1 MCTEMEEPHDDAVC
15 IRRRHTVPASW
26 PRHSSTVTSPDA
38 SLLIIVD
45 EYSSMEQRDSD
56 YVVVLTHGT
65 SFSKDFWKPIIEFWF
80 RPNSGMRA
88 SKVLALD
95 AVNHGDSA
103 LANKQYLGEQDLF
116 AQVILVEPILFQM
129 DEQTEQI
136 ARLAMK
142 RRDSWASL
150 SDVVKFF
157 KTSRSLSTWDEG
169 QIERYAQVGTYEV
182 VLNGHKS
189 YLLKTSKNQE
199 APFPHILES
208 LQECKVTQSF
218 ILGRNSI
225 VLNQNHRAR
234 LMQMTT
240 GDFFILE
247 DVGHL
252 DYSWSLNCPN
262 LTDGTTIVRGQNPVA
277 YEYITEDAF
286 KLHLLVKQVA
296 PAESEAILL
305 SHTGVKDADVKDQ
318 YVDERASDVPVE
330 FITTDITGNRLQSL
344 VEELHKL
351 VDSKVARYKCL
362 TGGLF
367 IIDEIP
373 RKYHTRIT
381 SMLVRHNCDVE
392 ADIALQC
399 LRKDLATNAASNA
412 CIGRSRE

>member
-38 SLLIIVD
+38 SLLIVVD

-150 SDVVKFF
+150 S
-157 KTSRSLSTWDEG
+157 LSTWDEG

-252 DYSWSLNCPN
+252 IPMENPHRLVFLVSCPPVVRLYTAQYTQIFGVYISSSRN
-262 LTDGTTIVRGQNPVA
+262 YTDVGTGA
-277 YEYITEDAF
+277 
-286 KLHLLVKQVA
+286 LVVLKSPTVGKST
-296 PAESEAILL
+296 AETSAL
-305 SHTGVKDADVKDQ
+305 TGVLSQK
-318 YVDERASDVPVE
+318 
-330 FITTDITGNRLQSL
+330 I
-344 VEELHKL
+344 
-351 VDSKVARYKCL
+351 
-362 TGGLF
+362 
-367 IIDEIP
+367 
-373 RKYHTRIT
+373 
-381 SMLVRHNCDVE
+381 
-392 ADIALQC
+392 
-399 LRKDLATNAASNA
+399 
-412 CIGRSRE
+412 

>member
-1 MCTEMEEPHDDAVC
+1 MEEPHDDAVC

-103 LANKQYLGEQDLF
+103 LANKQYLGEQERHWCWPF
-116 AQVILVEPILFQM
+116 IQRRNTM

-199 APFPHILES
+199 AHRS
-208 LQECKVTQSF
+208 
-218 ILGRNSI
+218 
-225 VLNQNHRAR
+225 NHRAR

-262 LTDGTTIVRGQNPVA
+262 LTDGTTIC
-277 YEYITEDAF
+277 F
-286 KLHLLVKQVA
+286 WKQVA

-305 SHTGVKDADVKDQ
+305 SHTGVKDADVKDHL
-318 YVDERASDVPVE
+318 E
-330 FITTDITGNRLQSL
+330 I
-344 VEELHKL
+344 
-351 VDSKVARYKCL
+351 C
-362 TGGLF
+362 GGS
-367 IIDEIP
+367 
-373 RKYHTRIT
+373 RKGSRF
-381 SMLVRHNCDVE
+381 SML
-392 ADIALQC
+392 QQQ
-399 LRKDLATNAASNA
+399 
-412 CIGRSRE
+412 

>member
-38 SLLIIVD
+38 SLLIVVD

-103 LANKQYLGEQDLF
+103 LANKQYLGEQVHWPDCSRDIL
-116 AQVILVEPILFQM
+116 QVLSYFGITQNVIGVGHSFGGG
-129 DEQTEQI
+129 I
-136 ARLAMK
+136 
-142 RRDSWASL
+142 L

-252 DYSWSLNCPN
+252 IPMENPHRLGLLLESQLSKFDRRNHHLFLVSCPPVVRLYTAQYTQIFGVYISSSRN
-262 LTDGTTIVRGQNPVA
+262 YTDVGTGA
-277 YEYITEDAF
+277 
-286 KLHLLVKQVA
+286 LVVLKSPTVGKST
-296 PAESEAILL
+296 AETSAL
-305 SHTGVKDADVKDQ
+305 TGVLSQK
-318 YVDERASDVPVE
+318 
-330 FITTDITGNRLQSL
+330 I
-344 VEELHKL
+344 
-351 VDSKVARYKCL
+351 
-362 TGGLF
+362 
-367 IIDEIP
+367 
-373 RKYHTRIT
+373 
-381 SMLVRHNCDVE
+381 
-392 ADIALQC
+392 
-399 LRKDLATNAASNA
+399 
-412 CIGRSRE
+412 

>member
-252 DYSWSLNCPN
+252 IPMENPHRLGLLLESQLSKFDRRNHHLFLVSCPPVVRLYTAQYTQIFGVYISSSRN
-262 LTDGTTIVRGQNPVA
+262 YTDVGTGA
-277 YEYITEDAF
+277 
-286 KLHLLVKQVA
+286 LVVLKSPTVGKST
-296 PAESEAILL
+296 AETSAL
-305 SHTGVKDADVKDQ
+305 TGVLSQK
-318 YVDERASDVPVE
+318 
-330 FITTDITGNRLQSL
+330 I
-344 VEELHKL
+344 
-351 VDSKVARYKCL
+351 
-362 TGGLF
+362 
-367 IIDEIP
+367 
-373 RKYHTRIT
+373 
-381 SMLVRHNCDVE
+381 
-392 ADIALQC
+392 
-399 LRKDLATNAASNA
+399 
-412 CIGRSRE
+412 